1 MRVLPSQKFRRLFL
15 AGVLFFVL
23 LMSLAILWVCWQVAS
38 SLTTDVPRVAIIG
51 SPTDFGADNWRE
63 VTFTSSDGLQLNGWY
78 IPPSAL
84 SNGDAAG
91 ETVLLVHGHGGS
103 RLDYVNIAPFLI
115 GEGYGLL
122 MFDLRASGTSQGD
135 IVTMGCK
142 EVQDVE
148 AAFDFLTQQ
157 PEVNSDRIA
166 IFGHSMGGTSAIRA
180 MVRIPQA
187 RVVIASAAYSTFPG
201 TVADGVKQ
209 VRPFPAFP
217 IANIIVQMVT
227 WQSDCDLSEVRPIDD
242 IPHISPRAVLL
253 IQGTEDETIRRHNAD
268 ELFAA
273 ARAPKELYMVE
284 GAGHGDVY
292 ETNPAEYE
300 RRVLDFLS
308 HYLRGDYLPADN

>member
-1 MRVLPSQKFRRLFL
+1 MSSRKFRRLFL
-15 AGVLFFVL
+15 AGVLFFVV

-38 SLTTDVPRVAIIG
+38 SLTTDVPRVAIVG

-63 VTFTSSDGLQLNGWY
+63 VTFTSSDGLQLNGWFV
-78 IPPSAL
+78 PPRAD
-84 SNGDAAG
+84 SNGT
-91 ETVLLVHGHGGS
+91 TVLLVHGHGGS
-103 RLDYVNIAPFLI
+103 RLDYMNIAPFLVR
-115 GEGYGLL
+115 EGYGLL
-122 MFDLRASGTSQGD
+122 MFDLRASGTSEGE
-135 IVTMGCK
+135 IVTMGCQ
-142 EVQDVE
+142 EVWDVE

-157 PEVNSDRIA
+157 SEVNPDRIA
-166 IFGHSMGGTSAIRA
+166 IYGHSMGGTSAIRA

-187 RVVIASAAYSTFPG
+187 RVVIASAAYSTFAA

-253 IQGTEDETIRRHNAD
+253 IQGTDDETIRRHNAD

-273 ARAPKELYMVE
+273 ARAPKELYVVE

-292 ETNPAEYE
+292 ETNQAEYE

-308 HYLRGDYLPADN
+308 QYLRGDYLPADN

>member
-1 MRVLPSQKFRRLFL
+1 MRVLPSKKFRRLFL
-15 AGVLFFVL
+15 AGALFFVL

-38 SLTTDVPRVAIIG
+38 SLTTDVPRVAIVG
-51 SPTDFGADNWRE
+51 SPTDFGAENWRE
-63 VTFTSSDGLQLNGWY
+63 VTFTSSDGLQLNGWFV
-78 IPPSAL
+78 PPRADL
-84 SNGDAAG
+84 NGA
-91 ETVLLVHGHGGS
+91 TVLLVHGHGGS
-103 RLDYVNIAPFLI
+103 RLDYMNIAPFLVR
-115 GEGYGLL
+115 EGYGLL
-122 MFDLRASGTSQGD
+122 MFDLRASGTSEGE

-142 EVQDVE
+142 EVWDVE

-157 PEVNSDRIA
+157 PEVNPDRIA
-166 IFGHSMGGTSAIRA
+166 IFGHSMGGTGAIRA
-180 MVRIPQA
+180 MTRLPQA
-187 RVVIASAAYSTFPG
+187 RVLIASAAYSTFAA

-242 IPHISPRAVLL
+242 IPHISPRAALL
-253 IQGTEDETIRRHNAD
+253 IQGTDDETIRRHNAD

-273 ARAPKELYMVE
+273 ARAPKELYVVE

-292 ETNPAEYE
+292 ETDPAEYE

-308 HYLRGDYLPADN
+308 QYLRGDYLPADN

>member
-1 MRVLPSQKFRRLFL
+1 MSSRKFRRLFL
-15 AGVLFFVL
+15 AGALFFAV
-23 LMSLAILWVCWQVAS
+23 LMSAAILWVCWQVAS
-38 SLTTDVPRVAIIG
+38 SLTTDVPRVAIVG
-51 SPTDFGADNWRE
+51 SPADFGADNWRE
-63 VTFTSSDGLQLNGWY
+63 VTFTSSDGLQLNGWF
-78 IPPSAL
+78 IPPNVD
-84 SNGDAAG
+84 SNG

-103 RLDYVNIAPFLI
+103 RLDYMNIAPFLVR
-115 GEGYGLL
+115 EGYGLL
-122 MFDLRASGTSQGD
+122 MFDLRASGTSEGD

-142 EVQDVE
+142 EVWDVE

-157 PEVNSDRIA
+157 PEVNPDRIA

-187 RVVIASAAYSTFPG
+187 RVVIASAAYSTFQS

-242 IPHISPRAVLL
+242 IPNISPRAVLL
-253 IQGTEDETIRRHNAD
+253 IQGTDDETIRRHNAD

-273 ARAPKELYMVE
+273 ARAPKELYVVE
-284 GAGHGDVY
+284 GAGHGNIY
-292 ETNPAEYE
+292 ETDSAEYE
-300 RRVLDFLS
+300 RRVLEFLS
-308 HYLRGDYLPADN
+308 QYLRGDYLPADN